1 MKPMILKLRITKG
14 LERKLCRNLVLL
26 VNDTQ
31 EAATVR
37 FV

>member
-1 MKPMILKLRITKG
+1 MKPMIFEIKDKG
-14 LERKLCRNLVLL
+14 FKESYATELDGTFL

-37 FV
+37 L